1 MLGRI
6 ILFFVLVPLV
16 ELVLL
21 SQLLTHTGLLTT
33 IGLVLITGVLGA
45 SLARQQGMDV
55 WQSIHLQMAQGK
67 TPSREILSGVM
78 ILVAGALLITP
89 GVLTDIC
96 GFLLLIPQLRIKLG
110 LLLARWFKVK
120 TVSTF
125 KDKVWPEGSG
135 PSQETDEEQPSV
147 RVIDPEENQQLPD

>member
-1 MLGRI
+1 MLGRL

-21 SQLLTHTGLLTT
+21 SQLLTHTGLLPT
-33 IGLVLITGVLGA
+33 IALVLITGVIGA
-45 SLARQQGMDV
+45 NLAKQQGMQV
-55 WQSIHLQMAQGK
+55 WKSIHEQMAQGK
-67 TPSREILSGVM
+67 TPSREILNGVM

-96 GFLLLIPQLRIKLG
+96 GFLLLVPRLRIKLG
-110 LLLARWFKVK
+110 VLLARWFKVK

-125 KDKVWPEGSG
+125 QSKVWPDGG
-135 PSQETDEEQPSV
+135 VPSDENVEEQPSV
-147 RVIDPEENQQLPD
+147 RVIDPEES